1 MSKNELDQLMAL
13 SDAELKNL
21 PTQTL
26 KSLDDHIFLKVEEL
40 KDSLFKLRETLGI
53 KKEQLDQIKKIIV
66 ESYELD
72 ERKKTLQ
79 KMILEAK
86 E

>member
-1 MSKNELDQLMAL
+1 MSNNELDQLMAL
-13 SDAELKNL
+13 SDDALKNL
-21 PTQTL
+21 PKQTL

-40 KDSLFKLRETLGI
+40 RDSLFKLRETLGI
-53 KKEQLDQIKKIIV
+53 TQEQLDQIKKIIV

-79 KMILEAK
+79 KIILEAK

>member
-1 MSKNELDQLMAL
+1 MSKNELDQLMTR
-13 SDAELKNL
+13 SDDELKNL
-21 PTQTL
+21 SKQTL

-53 KKEQLDQIKKIIV
+53 TKEQLDQIKKIIV

-72 ERKKTLQ
+72 ERKNTLQ